1 MQPLRTPG
9 QVECRVRLRL
19 CAVGRDGAPLFTGCA
34 STYGVQFTVAAWSFL
49 VLHDTVSVAFTASH
63 TSREFT
69 IYRIGACIGEN
80 ARLSTGTAP
89 RASGAYRARP
99 PERPRAFSN
108 GRTPRLHG
116 GGLGA
121 GGAGAENFGENR
133 HLRGSAGS
141 CAVVVDR
148 VSSLIRVHTT
158 IHSSE
163 SHRVS
168 ATTRPAQP
176 NSSAIRARRMRC
188 SQIQSHLTAE

>member
-1 MQPLRTPG
+1 M
-9 QVECRVRLRL
+9 RLRL

-34 STYGVQFTVAAWSFL
+34 STYGVQYTVAAWSFL

-63 TSREFT
+63 TSREF
-69 IYRIGACIGEN
+69 IVWR
-80 ARLSTGTAP
+80 
-89 RASGAYRARP
+89 
-99 PERPRAFSN
+99 ERTTLDWDGSPCV
-108 GRTPRLHG
+108 
-116 GGLGA
+116 GGLPRPTARTAKSVLQRPNASVARGRGPKTVLLYLAIWRKPSPA
-121 GGAGAENFGENR
+121 G
-133 HLRGSAGS
+133 SSS